1 MDNFLKKSEKREKQ
15 HELNV
20 FKKCMICRQ
29 MVTGFHHQLAKK
41 PFPCSVDMKIP
52 ELKVRVQ
59 W

>member
-41 PFPCSVDMKIP
+41 PFPLLRRHEDT
-52 ELKVRVQ
+52 
-59 W
+59 